1 MDITAKNKGLYATI
15 FLISF
20 FNKNKSTNI
29 FRSFFFINAYIIYY
43 YKLIKIKIMSLVNLY
58 KNGVTLIIIEHNS
71 NCKKNYFYRRYNN
84 NHTEVVNLYIFY
96 YVVKVTLIILIHV
109 LFVIFFYIYIT

>member
-1 MDITAKNKGLYATI
+1 MP
-15 FLISF
+15 
-20 FNKNKSTNI
+20 
-29 FRSFFFINAYIIYY
+29 
-43 YKLIKIKIMSLVNLY
+43 LVNLY
-58 KNGVTLIIIEHNS
+58 KNGVTLIIIEYNS

-109 LFVIFFYIYIT
+109 LFVIYIYIYI